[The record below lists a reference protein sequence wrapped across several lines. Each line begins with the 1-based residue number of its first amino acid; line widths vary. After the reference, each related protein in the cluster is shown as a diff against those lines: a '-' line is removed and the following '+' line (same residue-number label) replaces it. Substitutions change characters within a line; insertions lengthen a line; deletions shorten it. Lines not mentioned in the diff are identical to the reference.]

1 MLHLFC
7 FLYHFQGIQPESGQ
21 KNEKSGI
28 TDSRTSQHLR
38 ADRMSGKEMK
48 MPAKRQ
54 QPPLLHHSPKNG
66 NSCHEKPNVN
76 KKPCSKGIF
85 CSYAAFPGIAFS
97 RMKNHPAESDFPMS
111 AELASDL
118 YQKTEKRLLTVEKRC
133 RKPCFPTYMEA
144 REPQKESS
152 GTERL
157 HSVRFP
163 THENPLF
170 ATAPVPA
177 CKYAILASPEMT
189 ICHFG
194 SYATNY
200 PRARVP
206 SRLSLAWIPGERN
219 AHGGH
224 AGKCSRRDC
233 CAASRTSGLP

>member
-1 MLHLFC
+1 
-7 FLYHFQGIQPESGQ
+7 
-21 KNEKSGI
+21 
-28 TDSRTSQHLR
+28 
-38 ADRMSGKEMK
+38 MK

-85 CSYAAFPGIAFS
+85 CSYAAFSGIAFS
-97 RMKNHPAESDFPMS
+97 RIKIHSAESDFPMS

-144 REPQKESS
+144 REPQKGKTKRQRKRPTERHIKKPCGKTWHILYRKESS
-152 GTERL
+152 KNKRQ

-163 THENPLF
+163 MHENPLF

-177 CKYAILASPEMT
+177 CKYAIPVSPEMT
-189 ICHFG
+189 ICHSE

-200 PRARVP
+200 PRAREP
-206 SRLSLAWIPGERN
+206 SRLSLAWIPGGRN

>member
-76 KKPCSKGIF
+76 KKPCGKTWHI
-85 CSYAAFPGIAFS
+85 
-97 RMKNHPAESDFPMS
+97 
-111 AELASDL
+111 L
-118 YQKTEKRLLTVEKRC
+118 YR
-133 RKPCFPTYMEA
+133 
-144 REPQKESS
+144 KESS
-152 GTERL
+152 KNKRQ

-163 THENPLF
+163 TRENPLF

-177 CKYAILASPEMT
+177 CKYAILVSQKMT

-194 SYATNY
+194 SYATNC
-200 PRARVP
+200 PQARVP
-206 SRLSLAWIPGERN
+206 PRLSLAWIRGGRN

-224 AGKCSRRDC
+224 AGKCSRRGC
-233 CAASRTSGLP
+233 CAAHRTSGLP

>member
-7 FLYHFQGIQPESGQ
+7 FLDHFQGIQPESGQ

-97 RMKNHPAESDFPMS
+97 RIKIHSAESDFPMS

-133 RKPCFPTYMEA
+133 RKTCFPTYMEA
-144 REPQKESS
+144 REPQK
-152 GTERL
+152 GKTKRQRKRPTERHIKKAMREGMAYPL
-157 HSVRFP
+157 SKRKLQKQKAAFCQIPDTRESIIRDSSRPGLQIRHSHQP
-163 THENPLF
+163 GND
-170 ATAPVPA
+170 
-177 CKYAILASPEMT
+177 Y
-189 ICHFG
+189 
-194 SYATNY
+194 
-200 PRARVP
+200 
-206 SRLSLAWIPGERN
+206 LSF
-219 AHGGH
+219 
-224 AGKCSRRDC
+224 
-233 CAASRTSGLP
+233 

>member
-66 NSCHEKPNVN
+66 NSCHGKPNVN

-97 RMKNHPAESDFPMS
+97 RIKIHS
-111 AELASDL
+111 AENGKLFGGHCRGRFTSLRA
-118 YQKTEKRLLTVEKRC
+118 YLLIPNPRYPNLSPDDRTYRVSVLPYTC
-133 RKPCFPTYMEA
+133 FRKV
-144 REPQKESS
+144 
-152 GTERL
+152 L
-157 HSVRFP
+157 
-163 THENPLF
+163 
-170 ATAPVPA
+170 PVPRR
-177 CKYAILASPEMT
+177 LEN
-189 ICHFG
+189 G
-194 SYATNY
+194 S
-200 PRARVP
+200 
-206 SRLSLAWIPGERN
+206 RN
-219 AHGGH
+219 SQIA
-224 AGKCSRRDC
+224 
-233 CAASRTSGLP
+233 

>member
-97 RMKNHPAESDFPMS
+97 RMKAIFQCPQNLRATCTKRRKNDFLPWRRDAESPVFPPTWKPES
-111 AELASDL
+111 L
-118 YQKTEKRLLTVEKRC
+118 KKEKQNESGNAR
-133 RKPCFPTYMEA
+133 RKD
-144 REPQKESS
+144 
-152 GTERL
+152 
-157 HSVRFP
+157 
-163 THENPLF
+163 
-170 ATAPVPA
+170 
-177 CKYAILASPEMT
+177 I
-189 ICHFG
+189 
-194 SYATNY
+194 
-200 PRARVP
+200 
-206 SRLSLAWIPGERN
+206 
-219 AHGGH
+219 
-224 AGKCSRRDC
+224 
-233 CAASRTSGLP
+233 